1 MMQLLMLDS
10 ADMDIGLK
18 LDKLFEG
25 TGQGLRFES
34 CKVGVETTNNNT
46 GFFALID
53 STATMVDILWNSA
66 GSSTAQGSMVLENV
80 KVDKTVKS
88 VRNTTHTPLVIETY
102 IFFT

>member
-1 MMQLLMLDS
+1 MFS
-10 ADMDIGLK
+10 VDMDIGLK

-53 STATMVDILWNSA
+53 STATRVGILWNSA

-80 KVDKTVKS
+80 NVDKTVKS
-88 VRNTTHTPLVIETY
+88 VRSATHVHLMSPKLTNSL
-102 IFFT
+102 

>member
-1 MMQLLMLDS
+1 
-10 ADMDIGLK
+10 MDIGLK

-34 CKVGVETTNNNT
+34 CKVGIETTNNNT

-53 STATMVDILWNSA
+53 SSATNVDVLWNSA

-80 KVDKTVKS
+80 QVDGSVKS
-88 VRNTTHTPLVIETY
+88 VSQGGIFQIKGLTADIDRLSMLLVSLS
-102 IFFT
+102 

>member
-1 MMQLLMLDS
+1 
-10 ADMDIGLK
+10 MDIGLK

-25 TGQGLRFES
+25 VGQGLRFES

-53 STATMVDILWNSA
+53 SSASNVGILWNSA

-80 KVDKTVKS
+80 EVDKTVKS
-88 VRNTTHTPLVIETY
+88 VRASLYSLRYSRKHKSYN
-102 IFFT
+102 